1 MSRGG
6 EILQYQILYDVDA
19 AAGQEDQMP
28 RHHAPEFG
36 ISEPNHVPRHVVRP
50 DRKYLPVSEPVRGAR
65 GHSRSCEVAFFNL
78 PVAAVAGPDEHHIA
92 GLDVCALLLAAV
104 LQILRRDG
112 VAWLELIGA
121 LARGHVEEDSGG
133 QDRGY
138 LLDAESLEAAR
149 ALDAAVHGDVA
160 EERQGIRLMA
170 KRVDVGPCVLC
181 ADDDAGGPS
190 ARPCFF
196 GPVLVFVAAVQVV
209 GVAGLP
215 MGGVDGHAFRAGLLQ
230 VEDACADHHTGVLS
244 FCDRKSS
251 GRTVPPRTPGLRAT
265 GRAVGRGSG
274 GGFGLPAAGLPSLLH
289 ILREINVSGLRS
301 PRRPDADQD
310 GAYDQ
315 EGERSVL
322 EGHDL
327 LQASLVVGIERR
339 EDDRQTV
346 AKPETRSTHAGVEA
360 LVYVGGRK
368 APGPDDQG
376 YDHSG
381 KEDDQEEALRC
392 GAYEQIVHERAHD
405 RHDETSD

>member
-1 MSRGG
+1 MESTSRSGTLHPPSGSTPRKDGSDSLSESREGEPCTPFLSIADYRHGPDRRTGRPDELQWRADDVEAPVSRGG
-6 EILQYQILYDVDA
+6 EILQYQILDDIDP
-19 AAGQEDQMP
+19 AAGKEDQVP
-28 RHHAPEFG
+28 RHYAPELG
-36 ISEPNHVPRHVVRP
+36 ISESGHVPRHVVRP
-50 DRKYLPVSEPVRGAR
+50 DRKYVSVGEPVRGAR
-65 GHSRSCEVAFFNL
+65 SHARSCEVAFFIL
-78 PVAAVAGPDEHHIA
+78 PVAAVAGPDEHHFA
-92 GLDVCALLLAAV
+92 GLDVYALLLAAV

-133 QDRGY
+133 QYRGY

-215 MGGVDGHAFRAGLLQ
+215 MGGVDGHAFCAGLLQ
-230 VEDACADHHTGVLS
+230 VEDTRADHHTGALIM
-244 FCDRKSS
+244 CDRKSS

-301 PRRPDADQD
+301 PRRPDDDQD

-315 EGERSVL
+315 EGS
-322 EGHDL
+322 
-327 LQASLVVGIERR
+327 A
-339 EDDRQTV
+339 
-346 AKPETRSTHAGVEA
+346 
-360 LVYVGGRK
+360 VYSKGMNFSRP
-368 APGPDDQG
+368 AW
-376 YDHSG
+376 
-381 KEDDQEEALRC
+381 
-392 GAYEQIVHERAHD
+392 
-405 RHDETSD
+405 